1 MRSPAAHLIAEAHH
15 FLAGRASFGELYR
28 IALELDLELKGTQP
42 DSLAARLSGAILL
55 AEGELT
61 SGGQTVEGVRSTVA
75 DVLLEDAITR
85 AS

>member
-1 MRSPAAHLIAEAHH
+1 MIPPAAELVARAHY
-15 FLAGRASFGELYR
+15 FLAGRTSFAELYR
-28 IALELDLELKGTQP
+28 IALELDLELQRTQP

-61 SGGQTVEGVRSTVA
+61 AGGQSIEDVRGAVA
-75 DVLLEDAITR
+75 DVLLEDALTR